1 MRRIKRNHGHFR
13 IPKNTF
19 TQKWMF
25 LFAEIDCTN
34 DYQDSLERRLM
45 CRGLNIRPGGVRP
58 NLKDYVR
65 IVDNSLVSIQRV
77 LVIGFDHILEKSRET
92 SQS

>member
-1 MRRIKRNHGHFR
+1 
-13 IPKNTF
+13 
-19 TQKWMF
+19 MF

-34 DYQDSLERRLM
+34 DDQDSLERRLM

-58 NLKDYVR
+58 NLEDYVG
-65 IVDNSLVSIQRV
+65 IINNSLVLIQRV
-77 LVIGFDHILEKSRET
+77 LELRFDHVLEKSRET